1 MTKVLQKAGFVGET
15 IYVGIDVHLKSW
27 NVSLYYGSQ
36 YLRSFHQSPH
46 PDILVSFLQREFLEQ
61 ITVVPMR
68 LVLVV
73 IG

>member
-46 PDILVSFLQREFLEQ
+46 PDIYVHLKWYCF
-61 ITVVPMR
+61 
-68 LVLVV
+68 
-73 IG
+73 